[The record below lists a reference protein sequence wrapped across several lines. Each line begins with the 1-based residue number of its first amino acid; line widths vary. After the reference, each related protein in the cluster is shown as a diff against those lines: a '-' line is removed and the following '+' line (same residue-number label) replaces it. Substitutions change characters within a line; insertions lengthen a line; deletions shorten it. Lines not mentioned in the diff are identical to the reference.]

1 MNRRN
6 FLKTTAISAVASTF
20 VPVSRNA
27 FAASSMKTSADKKK
41 IGLQLYSLRDEMGKT
56 PDETIEAVAKMGYSF
71 LEAYGYNRGHFFD
84 KTPKAFSSLVSGLGM
99 KLTSSH
105 TGFGVYDNDS
115 TEAWDAVKKN
125 MEDTREAGCKWIVQA
140 GYPGEKF
147 NSSSQVQQLAETFNK
162 IGELA
167 KQFGLKFAFHN
178 HRVEFR
184 TIQNRTIPYQTY
196 LELTDAALVSFQL
209 DIGHA
214 ANEMVDYL
222 AYLRLYP
229 GRFGC
234 IHIVDTNVK
243 TKRITELGT
252 GDVRLEEVFNLFA
265 NAGVEDYYIEQER
278 YNFTPRES
286 VKMSYDYLANA
297 AFVKW

>member
-1 MNRRN
+1 MNRRI
-6 FLKTTAISAVASTF
+6 FLKTTAISAVTSTLI
-20 VPVSRNA
+20 PSSRNA

-41 IGLQLYSLRDEMGKT
+41 IGLQLYSLRDDMGKS
-56 PDETIEAVAKMGYSF
+56 PDETIEAVAKMGFNFVEAGGYSKGLYF
-71 LEAYGYNRGHFFD
+71 G
-84 KTPKAFSSLVSGLGM
+84 KTPKVFSSQVSASGM
-99 KLTSSH
+99 KLTSTH
-105 TGFGVYDNDS
+105 TGFGVYDNDA
-115 TEAWDAVKKN
+115 TEAWDAVKKS
-125 MEDTREAGCKWIVQA
+125 MEDVREAGCKWIVQA
-140 GYPGEKF
+140 GYPGDRYTT
-147 NSSSQVQQLAETFNK
+147 NSQVQQLAEIFNK
-162 IGELA
+162 IGALA

-184 TIQNRTIPYQTY
+184 AIQNSIPFQRYI
-196 LELTDAALVSFQL
+196 ELTDAALVSFQL

-214 ANEMVDYL
+214 ANEMADYL

-243 TKRITELGT
+243 TKEITELGK
-252 GDVRLEEVFNLFA
+252 GNVRLEEVFNLFE

-278 YNFTPRES
+278 YNFTPLES

-297 AFVKW
+297 NFVKW